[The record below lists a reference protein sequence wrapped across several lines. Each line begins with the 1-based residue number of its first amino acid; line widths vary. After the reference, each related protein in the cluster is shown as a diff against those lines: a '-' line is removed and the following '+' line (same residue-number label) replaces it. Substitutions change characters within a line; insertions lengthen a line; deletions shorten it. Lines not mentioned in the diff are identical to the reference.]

1 MAARQFG
8 AKREARK
15 AVRRLVDLECAVYS
29 ELWGEA
35 IAHRVTDVSEE
46 GLWIQT
52 DLLLEIGNE
61 VTLTFYPPDWE
72 EPLYVAGRVQRV
84 ELQRKPGDGRAVGMG
99 IEFEKGTIYKS
110 FIRPKLEY
118 ASILFDSCSKILSDK
133 LESVQR
139 QAALTCSGAYRR
151 TKHVSLLDEM
161 GWESLEVRR
170 RVQKLILF
178 YKCTRGLVPQYL
190 CSLLTQRIGDTS
202 HYNLRNQDDYRE
214 LPFRTVRFK
223 KSFIPSSISLWNKL
237 QLDVRNI
244 QTLSGLK
251 SKLREMHYK
260 KINKLL
266 LYGTSHGGH
275 KSV

>member
-8 AKREARK
+8 AKREARR

-99 IEFEKGTIYKS
+99 IEFE
-110 FIRPKLEY
+110 
-118 ASILFDSCSKILSDK
+118 
-133 LESVQR
+133 
-139 QAALTCSGAYRR
+139 ALR
-151 TKHVSLLDEM
+151 TDE
-161 GWESLEVRR
+161 RR
-170 RVQKLILF
+170 RLTRSMRCLRAHEAFILDQRTLTGVPVGVGEAPEPASNTGGTVSGWAAPSPSTGYAGRPSRITAIPVEREEDAERPQSAF
-178 YKCTRGLVPQYL
+178 PGGLDL
-190 CSLLTQRIGDTS
+190 ATS
-202 HYNLRNQDDYRE
+202 VFSDFGSD
-214 LPFRTVRFK
+214 
-223 KSFIPSSISLWNKL
+223 
-237 QLDVRNI
+237 
-244 QTLSGLK
+244 
-251 SKLREMHYK
+251 
-260 KINKLL
+260 
-266 LYGTSHGGH
+266 
-275 KSV
+275 